1 MPVVKTVF
9 FDLFNTLLSVGNVP
23 EQVGR
28 YTADILGLDRDD
40 WNAACFGVGHEICQP
55 TEHLEVIR
63 ALAHSL
69 DPTIPLNLIE
79 QATLERQARFDYA
92 LLNIEDAVLE
102 TLSRLKGRSIRT
114 CLISNASTAEVAA
127 WQHSPLAELFDKA
140 VFSCECGMQKPDV
153 GIFQHAL
160 AQVNVDASD
169 SLFIGDGGSNEFLG
183 ARAAGLTTVLTTQNS
198 KPAHAAGVRE
208 KQGTSIDYSITHIRE
223 ALSFCD

>member
-9 FDLFNTLLSVGNVP
+9 FDLFNTLLSVGAVP

-69 DPTIPLNLIE
+69 DPSIPHTLIE

-92 LLNIEDAVLE
+92 LLNIEEAVLE
-102 TLSRLKGRSIRT
+102 TLNRFKDRSIRM

-127 WQHSPLAELFDKA
+127 WQHSPLAALFDKA

-153 GIFQHAL
+153 DIFYHAL
-160 AQVNVDASD
+160 AQVNADPSD

-183 ARAAGLTTVLTTQNS
+183 ARAAGLTTILTTQYS
-198 KPAHAAGVRE
+198 KPAHAVRVRE
-208 KQGTSIDYSITHIRE
+208 KQGTSIDYAINHIRE